1 MNKAKVF
8 SNYYGKIAW
17 RRTLKIVIFLNMVA
31 HFSKLYAAVD
41 PNILIGP
48 PNALNNIYPSQT
60 IDPEKLLML
69 IVGIRNFILF
79 LGVVLFIIFIVL
91 SGIKYMSSGGDENK
105 IEEARKMFTYA
116 IIGGI
121 ITLGAFIIMQVVIG
135 LVKQAIDLNALF

>member
-135 LVKQAIDLNALF
+135 LVKQAIDLKALF